1 MLRRATL
8 SLEAVRFFA
17 PLRMTTALCIGILVR
32 LEPPETKDSADAFGK
47 SDAEALG
54 ARLEFRALQIGL
66 AGPDR

>member
-1 MLRRATL
+1 
-8 SLEAVRFFA
+8 
-17 PLRMTTALCIGILVR
+17 MTTALCIGILVR